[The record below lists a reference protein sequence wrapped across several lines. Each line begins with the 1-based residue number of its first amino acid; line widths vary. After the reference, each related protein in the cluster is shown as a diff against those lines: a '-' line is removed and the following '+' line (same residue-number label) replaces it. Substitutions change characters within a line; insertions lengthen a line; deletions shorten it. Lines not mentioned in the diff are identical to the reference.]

1 MAKTKTGERE
11 RQPRFS
17 EWVRAYGISKLTRDL
32 GKNRDNRSVVQS
44 WLARKQR
51 PNSRAAM
58 QLISLS
64 TQHPLGGKP
73 LTFEDIYGYFVVD
86 AKTQTATALGV
97 KPSSF
102 TGHSHGNRA
111 ASQAQAAAQA

>member
-1 MAKTKTGERE
+1 MAKKKTGERE
-11 RQPRFS
+11 RQPRFY

-32 GKNRDNRSVVQS
+32 GKNRDNRSVVQA

-51 PNSRAAM
+51 PNGKAAV

-73 LTFEDIYGYFVVD
+73 LTFEDIYGYFVAD
-86 AKTQTATALGV
+86 
-97 KPSSF
+97 PSSPLPPSL
-102 TGHSHGNRA
+102 TRTSAGL
-111 ASQAQAAAQA
+111 AQAAQA